1 MQESLKLLKEVGEQS
16 FNKSAISEMK
26 RKIIGESRRTD
37 SRDNQEHL
45 LITTATKKFK
55 LIEEESFLFSD
66 YDKENDEIELFLKF
80 IYIIITCR

>member
-1 MQESLKLLKEVGEQS
+1 
-16 FNKSAISEMK
+16 MK

-45 LITTATKKFK
+45 LITTLTKKFK
-55 LIEEESFLFSD
+55 LIDEESIRFSD
-66 YDKENDEIELFLKF
+66 YNKENDETELFQKF